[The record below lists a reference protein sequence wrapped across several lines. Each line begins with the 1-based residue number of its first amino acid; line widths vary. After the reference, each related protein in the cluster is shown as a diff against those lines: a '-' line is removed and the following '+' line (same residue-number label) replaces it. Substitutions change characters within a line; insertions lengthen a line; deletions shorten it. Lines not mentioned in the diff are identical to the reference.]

1 MEKND
6 FAGTGTLFRLF
17 LRRDRIL
24 LPIWVFL
31 PALLAMSTA
40 SSAMAYQNL
49 QEFISELTSN
59 PLISSILGPIMSSN
73 VAGVVVWRTTGQ
85 IVLILGIAS
94 LLTVIRHTRTEE
106 ETGRSELIRA
116 YVTGRHAAL
125 TASLILTCTANL
137 IAGFLV
143 AFGLMGAGQP
153 AGGAILFGLT
163 IAAAG
168 IFFSGVGAL
177 SAQLRE
183 NAGSAKG
190 IGFVA
195 IGVGI
200 LLLILN
206 NGNGGYT
213 GWSWIAPMAW
223 HRLTLPFAG
232 NHGWVLFYFVFLS
245 AIPTAAAY
253 YLSTRRDLSAGILP
267 ERPGPAQ
274 ASPGLRSSLALAWQ
288 LHKGAVI
295 GWSAGITAFGA
306 AIGAIVQSVSETQGI
321 GDLLGSLGGLDWM
334 ERVGNRNAFM
344 GIMIYI
350 LALAVALYT
359 MTAVLRLY
367 KEETESKAEMV
378 LAKPVSRAR
387 WMASHLIMAFV
398 SSGALMLA
406 LGLAAG
412 SIYGFTTGDVGSI
425 LTHVL
430 IMCLSK
436 IPAIWIMAGITAL
449 LYGLLPEIVN
459 GVSWGFWAV
468 FALIEFA
475 WEGQIVDWSVMQMSP
490 FAYAHYT
497 IPITELS
504 APALLG
510 QLCLVAALTGI
521 GLFGFKRRN
530 LRSKI

>member
-1 MEKND
+1 MKRDN

-17 LRRDRIL
+17 LRRDRFL

-31 PALLAMSTA
+31 PVLLAMSTA
-40 SSAMAYQNL
+40 ASAMAYQNL
-49 QEFISELTSN
+49 QEFITELTSN
-59 PLISSILGPIMSSN
+59 PLISSILGPIMSST

-85 IVLILGIAS
+85 TVLILGIAS
-94 LLTVIRHTRTEE
+94 LLTVVRHTRTEE

-125 TASLILTCTANL
+125 TASLLLTCTANL
-137 IAGFLV
+137 VAGFLV
-143 AFGLMGAGQP
+143 ALGLMGVGQP
-153 AGGAILFGLT
+153 TGGAFLFGLT

-190 IGFVA
+190 IGFAA
-195 IGVGI
+195 IGAGI
-200 LLLILN
+200 MLLILN
-206 NGNGGYT
+206 NGSGGYT
-213 GWSWIAPMAW
+213 GWAWIAPMAW
-223 HRLTLPFAG
+223 HRLTQPFAG
-232 NHGWVLFYFVFLS
+232 NHGWVLIYFIVLS

-253 YLSTRRDLSAGILP
+253 RLSTGRDLSAGILP

-274 ASPGLRSSLALAWQ
+274 AAPGLRSPLALAWRLQ
-288 LHKGAVI
+288 KGSII
-295 GWSAGITAFGA
+295 GWSAGIIAFGA
-306 AIGAIVQSVSETQGI
+306 AIGAIVQSISETQGI

-334 ERVGNRNAFM
+334 QRVGNRDAFM

-350 LALAVALYT
+350 LALAVALYA

-378 LAKPVSRAR
+378 LAKPVSRTR
-387 WMASHLIMAFV
+387 WMTSHLIMAIV

-412 SIYGFTTGDVGSI
+412 SIYAFTAGDVGTI
-425 LTHVL
+425 LPQVL
-430 IMCLSK
+430 MMCLSK
-436 IPAIWIMAGITAL
+436 IPAIWIMAGIAAL
-449 LYGLLPEIVN
+449 LYGLLPGIVN

-468 FALIEFA
+468 FALVEFA
-475 WEGQIVDWSVMQMSP
+475 WEGKIVNWSVMQISP

-497 IPITELS
+497 IPIAELS

-510 QLCLVAALTGI
+510 QLCLVAVLTGI